1 MSKSKNERL
10 ASNGKLKNL
19 STEEN
24 KGLYGYISPINDRI
38 MNPASYYCNTP
49 MSYVPYPSYSYPQY
63 YSPYD
68 YQAIPSQYAVAPQ
81 RPTTPISKSPQNKSK
96 ERLPSA
102 PKGRV
107 PPEPYPSNASFLLT
121 QPVPPIVYNPIQPP
135 TVPNVPIQYVQAPA
149 PQPQYY
155 YPQAS
160 SSFYHRPPPSPYYH
174 DRRRSPPPYY
184 RDRYALPPYVRFLFL
199 N

>member
-10 ASNGKLKNL
+10 SSNGKLKNL

-24 KGLYGYISPINDRI
+24 KGLYGYISPINDGI
-38 MNPASYYCNTP
+38 MNPAPYYWNTP
-49 MSYVPYPSYSYPQY
+49 MSYVPYPSYPNYN
-63 YSPYD
+63 SPYD
-68 YQAIPSQYAVAPQ
+68 YQPIPSQYAAAPQ
-81 RPTTPISKSPQNKSK
+81 PPTTPVSKKPLNKQK
-96 ERLPSA
+96 EPLPSA

-107 PPEPYPSNASFLLT
+107 PLEYNPANASFPLT
-121 QPVPPIVYNPIQPP
+121 QYAPPIVYNPIQPQA
-135 TVPNVPIQYVQAPA
+135 VPPVPIQYVQPPA

-160 SSFYHRPPPSPYYH
+160 SSFYYPPPPSPYHY

-184 RDRYALPPYVRFLFL
+184 RDRYVLPPYVLFLF
-199 N
+199 